1 VNKWKG
7 FRLLPEVKKGD
18 GDSQRK
24 LTIYFTI
31 SEYDITDVIGIK
43 IK

>member
-1 VNKWKG
+1 M
-7 FRLLPEVKKGD
+7 LQILSEVRN

-31 SEYDITDVIGIK
+31 SEYDITDVVDIK
-43 IK
+43 FN